1 MVIFVENKPI
11 MQENKC
17 LNCSKPLKGRADK
30 KFCDEACRNQ
40 YNNQLNSD
48 TNAEMRSIQNI
59 LRKNR
64 RILQELLAE
73 NETLKTSL
81 KKLIDKGFKHDY
93 LTHLYHTKTG
103 SQYRYS
109 FEYGI
114 MLLEDQMVLIVKKK

>member
-1 MVIFVENKPI
+1 MSEKL
-11 MQENKC
+11 C

-40 YNNQLNSD
+40 YNNTLNSD
-48 TNAEMRSIQNI
+48 TNAEMRQVQNI

-64 RILQELLAE
+64 RILIEVLGE
-73 NETLKTSL
+73 NEKLKTTL
-81 KKLIDKGFKHDY
+81 KKLTDRGFLPDY
-93 LTHLYHTKTG
+93 LTYLYNTKTG

-114 MLLEDQMVLIVKKK
+114 MLLEENMVLIVKKG

>member
-1 MVIFVENKPI
+1 MTEKTCIE
-11 MQENKC
+11 
-17 LNCSKPLKGRADK
+17 CSKVLKGRADK

-40 YNNQLNSD
+40 YNNNLNSD

-64 RILQELLAE
+64 RILAEVLGE
-73 NETLKTSL
+73 NEKLKTSL
-81 KKLIDKGFKHDY
+81 KKLTDKDFKPDY
-93 LTHLYHTKTG
+93 LTHLYNTKTG

-114 MLLEDQMVLIVKKK
+114 MLLEEGMVLIVKKG